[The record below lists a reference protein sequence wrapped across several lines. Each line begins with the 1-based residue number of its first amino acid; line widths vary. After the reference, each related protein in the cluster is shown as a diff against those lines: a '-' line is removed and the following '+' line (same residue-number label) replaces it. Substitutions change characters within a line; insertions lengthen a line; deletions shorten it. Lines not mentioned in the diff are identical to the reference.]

1 MQHDRVSGKL
11 NLKSKEFIKDP
22 GSVKRLLEAEMIDP
36 DGKLT
41 PAARKKC
48 AELGRK
54 LQTPQTDGCVPPA
67 LPGAE
72 IAQHIKARQAAKLT
86 ASDWAVLVKYDRETG
101 NLLKYDR
108 KTGELDETSRAIL
121 KDPTIIQRL
130 IDNNMMPKMNAPA
143 SNKSSKPSRQMDTAR
158 RATWTLS

>member
-1 MQHDRVSGKL
+1 MKILRAEKFKPRKRSESTQTKSATTPRRTDWDVLMQHDRVSGKL

-54 LQTPQTDGCVPPA
+54 LQTPQTDGAGSQEEVRGARPQTA
-67 LPGAE
+67 DAANRRLRAPGA
-72 IAQHIKARQAAKLT
+72 ARCRNRAAH
-86 ASDWAVLVKYDRETG
+86 
-101 NLLKYDR
+101 
-108 KTGELDETSRAIL
+108 
-121 KDPTIIQRL
+121 
-130 IDNNMMPKMNAPA
+130 
-143 SNKSSKPSRQMDTAR
+143 
-158 RATWTLS
+158 